1 MIRQAARASVALRW
15 VLVPMWIVGAALA
28 FAYLPSI
35 GQTQSAEVGA
45 LPLPEDAPA
54 LRAEILSKTDFPFP
68 LVTRNVV
75 VLHDEDGLA
84 PQSLL
89 EAAETARAAEQGRL
103 RGLEG
108 LAAVA
113 PVPNVVLEPGARPT
127 TILYS
132 NLQGI

>member
-54 LRAEILSKTDFPFP
+54 VRAEILSKTDFPFP
-68 LVTRNVV
+68 LITRNTV
-75 VLHDEDGLA
+75 VLHDEDGL
-84 PQSLL
+84 PP
-89 EAAETARAAEQGRL
+89 ERW
-103 RGLEG
+103 
-108 LAAVA
+108 
-113 PVPNVVLEPGARPT
+113 
-127 TILYS
+127 
-132 NLQGI
+132 